1 VKKVKLNAESS
12 VFHCFILPEI
22 RIAPQTQHLLLNV
35 DQTATF
41 FCQTV
46 GIDAFWTI
54 NDMTVFANGNSNLR
68 GKGWRF
74 NATLTPD
81 TMFERNNIHNL
92 TLQIPSHIE
101 FNNTKIRCVSII
113 HDPAASDPVYLIIKG
128 TCM

>member
-1 VKKVKLNAESS
+1 MLSHL
-12 VFHCFILPEI
+12 FHCFILAEI

-41 FCQTV
+41 FCQAV

-54 NDMTVFANGNSNLR
+54 NDMTVFASGSSTLR
-68 GKGWRF
+68 EKGWRF
-74 NATLTPD
+74 NETLILD
-81 TMFERNNIHNL
+81 NIFERNNIHNL

-101 FNNTKIRCVSII
+101 FNNTKIRCISAV

-128 TCM
+128 TCS